1 MCKKF
6 SFEYL
11 LAILCIIFQPNH
23 FPQVIT
29 TITNEIIS
37 QGDGKFVAYTPCN
50 KLTGSRGV
58 FVGIGSLVCITNLI
72 IAPVGDVL
80 MRLGCWG
87 KGTEDFSR
95 QLLFSTWET
104 IIVKPIL
111 VLGNSF
117 LF

>member
-1 MCKKF
+1 M
-6 SFEYL
+6 
-11 LAILCIIFQPNH
+11 
-23 FPQVIT
+23 
-29 TITNEIIS
+29 
-37 QGDGKFVAYTPCN
+37 AYTPCN

-95 QLLFSTWET
+95 Q
-104 IIVKPIL
+104 
-111 VLGNSF
+111 
-117 LF
+117 